1 MIPKSHPR
9 YESLVLRDKIVKAQK
24 EGYLAESAMIA
35 HGRGEAF
42 DYLLGEKT
50 TFPAKRA
57 MYAAVATILLSEN
70 PVISV
75 NGNTTALAID
85 EVIQFA
91 KTVNA
96 KIEINLF
103 YRTDERVE
111 KITELYK
118 KHGYSQILGTKDDDI
133 KYLKSIKNERASA
146 SKTGIYSADTVL
158 VPLEDGDR
166 AEILSKTGK
175 KTITIDLNP
184 LSRTSQTSDISIVD
198 NVVRAFPFMTEIAKD
213 LKTQDKQLLINMI
226 NDFDNRKNLKEAL
239 KLFKNKYNEEYKM
252 EVMGISGLPGSG
264 KSLVSEIAAKKGAAV
279 VSMGDIIREE
289 AKKRGESSKE
299 TATNLRKEH
308 GKYIVAKLTIE
319 KIKKMIEDKLATTII
334 VEGIR
339 SPFEVN
345 MFKEN
350 FDDFIILSIF
360 ANPAIRFKRLQQRNR
375 EDDSENYED
384 FLKRDQM
391 ELDFGIGTVISLS
404 DKIIINEKDLESYE
418 KEINEFLKENTTL

>member
-111 KITELYK
+111 KIIELYK

-239 KLFKNKYNEEYKM
+239 KLFKNK
-252 EVMGISGLPGSG
+252 
-264 KSLVSEIAAKKGAAV
+264 
-279 VSMGDIIREE
+279 
-289 AKKRGESSKE
+289 
-299 TATNLRKEH
+299 
-308 GKYIVAKLTIE
+308 
-319 KIKKMIEDKLATTII
+319 
-334 VEGIR
+334 
-339 SPFEVN
+339 
-345 MFKEN
+345 
-350 FDDFIILSIF
+350 
-360 ANPAIRFKRLQQRNR
+360 
-375 EDDSENYED
+375 
-384 FLKRDQM
+384 
-391 ELDFGIGTVISLS
+391 
-404 DKIIINEKDLESYE
+404 
-418 KEINEFLKENTTL
+418 

>member
-57 MYAAVATILLSEN
+57 MYTAVATILLSEN

-118 KHGYSQILGTKDDDI
+118 KHGCSQILGTKDDDI

-239 KLFKNKYNEEYKM
+239 KLFKNK
-252 EVMGISGLPGSG
+252 
-264 KSLVSEIAAKKGAAV
+264 
-279 VSMGDIIREE
+279 
-289 AKKRGESSKE
+289 
-299 TATNLRKEH
+299 
-308 GKYIVAKLTIE
+308 
-319 KIKKMIEDKLATTII
+319 
-334 VEGIR
+334 
-339 SPFEVN
+339 
-345 MFKEN
+345 
-350 FDDFIILSIF
+350 
-360 ANPAIRFKRLQQRNR
+360 
-375 EDDSENYED
+375 
-384 FLKRDQM
+384 
-391 ELDFGIGTVISLS
+391 
-404 DKIIINEKDLESYE
+404 
-418 KEINEFLKENTTL
+418 